1 MLTFAFVGEPV
12 TGDRPDRKR
21 TPFSVRLCT
30 DDLIQRR
37 GNRLR
42 YAAHVVDPAV
52 QTTLDMIVVLEEE
65 LFEANEQGDW
75 QKLAA
80 LVPEEEREELGVEGS
95 GGRCHEVQVVCN
107 LEKKPLT
114 PLRAHRNAY

>member
-21 TPFSVRLCT
+21 TPFSIRLAT
-30 DDLIQRR
+30 DDLVKRR
-37 GNRLR
+37 PGAAKLR

-65 LFEANEQGDW
+65 LFTANEAGDW

-80 LVPEEEREELGVEGS
+80 LVPEEEREESESERRIAANQL
-95 GGRCHEVQVVCN
+95 
-107 LEKKPLT
+107 
-114 PLRAHRNAY
+114 